1 MDLLLGPPSRGLG
14 LPGAPLT
21 GASSTRLKGGDARP
35 RLCHHAA
42 VALTYV
48 AFGETAVV
56 VDGVSVPVTRGR
68 ERGVLCALLAA
79 HGEHVPAERLAIEVW
94 GAEASDRVLAS
105 VQVAVSRLRRLLEP
119 RRRPGDR
126 SALVSTAAGYAIA
139 ADIADVDTWA
149 FEAAARD
156 ALSAGDGREALAA
169 TDAALA
175 CWTGT
180 PYATVD
186 GQLVRAAADR
196 LVELRLAVQEQRIRA
211 LLEVGRAEDALRD
224 AAEVAG
230 QNPYS
235 ERLWALL
242 ALAQYRC
249 ARQADALA
257 TLRALRER
265 LSDEL
270 GVDPSAEVRTLEQ
283 RLLRQDPDL
292 MVPARVPDDALGH
305 LDAAAGAGDARGT
318 AHDPARGPVTVG
330 REDTTRFASAVVAR
344 AGTTGRTRF
353 LLVAGEPGIGKS
365 RLVQDVARRAGDDGW
380 RVVVGRAHEGG
391 YAPALWPWLAMVR
404 ELAADDGESVSDP
417 RLAPLLDDADV
428 EDTGAG
434 AGLRMFDAVVDLLA
448 RSAARRPLLVVL
460 EDVHWADSTSLQL
473 LRHLADTAPD
483 APLAVV
489 ITRRTTETVT
499 GDQLVDTMATLARA
513 GAERLRVDGLDRA
526 GVGDLL
532 ESTLGSSVAGAE
544 LVRHVSSVTAGNPF
558 FVLQYA
564 RLLASLPD
572 LASVEPA
579 TLPVPDGIT
588 DVLRQRIERLSP
600 DGIGLLTAAAVV
612 NRTIDTAL
620 VAELSGLDVDR
631 SLELLDQAVASG
643 LAEEHE
649 HGYAF
654 VHALARE
661 ALSSRMGAARRMH
674 LHDRAA
680 RILEQRGGDD
690 RDAAADVA
698 HHAQLAAPL
707 GAEQARRAVVWLSRA
722 AEVAAARSAH
732 QEALDLWSLALTHAR
747 SESSE
752 AARAQRGRAAALLRL
767 GRTPEA
773 RTAVEEAVETARD
786 LARWD
791 LVAEA
796 AAILGGAGVWSW
808 REHGKVDHEFIGMLT
823 EAAEHLELAPRA
835 RVLATLQMEHYYGPR
850 GDVVQEYG
858 DESVRI
864 ARSMGDRALL
874 DEMLMVRMVGMMGS
888 GDMTGR
894 VELVEELV
902 ARRPRGEIE
911 LAALFYL
918 GLLRYECL
926 QVEAADDAMARC
938 GAAAEALRHSGVD
951 IPLAWWHWARAH
963 DAESPE
969 AGALGDRA
977 LEMHRRAGF
986 IAARELECLHALHSR
1001 PVGASVP
1008 PSAVALAAGGSAA
1021 LRAVTAWA
1029 LVEDGDLDGA
1039 RDVLGPA
1046 APVQE
1051 ITYSSTVGR
1060 CLRVAVLGA
1069 LRDLDGVSE
1078 TMPLIEPY
1086 LGVPANY
1093 GSIFH
1098 YGVVDHFHA
1107 LGLEAL
1113 GDPRAAE
1120 AAARAVE
1127 LNARLECRPWQRR
1140 SQVLAERLGAR

>member
-1 MDLLLGPPSRGLG
+1 M
-14 LPGAPLT
+14 
-21 GASSTRLKGGDARP
+21 
-35 RLCHHAA
+35 
-42 VALTYV
+42 ALTYV

-56 VDGVSVPVTRGR
+56 VDGVRVPVTRSR

-119 RRRPGDR
+119 ERRPGHR
-126 SALVSTAAGYAIA
+126 SPLVSTAAGYAIA
-139 ADIADVDTWA
+139 ADVTDVDTWA

-156 ALSAGDGREALAA
+156 ALRAGDGRDALAA
-169 TDAALA
+169 AEAALA
-175 CWTGT
+175 RWTGT

-186 GQLVRAAADR
+186 GELVRAAGDR
-196 LVELRLAVQEQRIRA
+196 LVELRLAVREQRIRA
-211 LLEVGRAEDALRD
+211 LLGLGRAQDALRD

-230 QNPYS
+230 QNPYA

-257 TLRALRER
+257 TLRGLRER
-265 LSDEL
+265 LADEL
-270 GVDPSAEVRTLEQ
+270 GVDPSEEIRTLEE

-292 MVPARVPDDALGH
+292 MPATARDDALGH
-305 LDAAAGAGDARGT
+305 RATAAAAADARGT
-318 AHDPARGPVTVG
+318 SYDPARGPVTMG
-330 REDTTRFASAVVAR
+330 REDTTRFATDVLAHAVS
-344 AGTTGRTRF
+344 TGRTQF

-365 RLVQDVARRAGDDGW
+365 RLVQDVARRAADDGW
-380 RVVVGRAHEGG
+380 RVLVGRGHEGG
-391 YAPALWPWLAMVR
+391 YAPALWPWLATVR
-404 ELAADDGESVSDP
+404 ELASDDGESASDL

-448 RSAARRPLLVVL
+448 RSAGRQPLLVVL

-473 LRHLADTAPD
+473 LRHLADEAPD
-483 APLAVV
+483 VPLAVV
-489 ITRRTTETVT
+489 VTRRTTETVT

-513 GAERLRVDGLDRA
+513 GAERLRVEGLDRT
-526 GVGDLL
+526 GVRDLL
-532 ESTLGSSVAGAE
+532 ETTLGSSVAGE
-544 LVRHVSSVTAGNPF
+544 QLVRHVSSVTAGNPF

-564 RLLASLPD
+564 RLLAGLPD

-579 TLPVPDGIT
+579 QLPVPDGIT

-600 DGIGLLTAAAVV
+600 DGIRLLTAAAVV

-631 SLELLDQAVASG
+631 TLELLDQAVASG
-643 LAEEHE
+643 LVEEHQ

-680 RILEQRGGDD
+680 RILEQRAAGD

-698 HHAQLAAPL
+698 HHAHLAAPL
-707 GAEQARRAVVWLSRA
+707 GAEQARRAVLWLTRA
-722 AEVAAARSAH
+722 AEVAAGRSAH
-732 QEALDLWSLALTHAR
+732 QEALDLWSLVLTHAR
-747 SESSE
+747 AESSG

-773 RTAVEEAVETARD
+773 RTAVEEAVATARD

-808 REHGKVDHEFIGMLT
+808 REHGKLDHDFIGMLT

-858 DESVRI
+858 EESVRI
-864 ARSMGDRALL
+864 ARSMDDPALL

-888 GDMTGR
+888 GDMAGR

-918 GLLRYECL
+918 GLLRYEAL

-951 IPLAWWHWARAH
+951 IPLAWWRWARAH

-969 AGALGDRA
+969 AAALGDRA

-986 IAARELECLHALHSR
+986 IATRELECLHALHSR
-1001 PVGASVP
+1001 REGAAVP
-1008 PSAVALAAGGSAA
+1008 RSAVALAVDGSAA

-1029 LVEDGDLDGA
+1029 LVEEGDLDAA

-1046 APVQE
+1046 APDRE
-1051 ITYSSTVGR
+1051 MTYSSTVGR
-1060 CLRVAVLGA
+1060 CLRVAVLAA
-1069 LRDLDGVSE
+1069 LDDLDGVRESLPHLE
-1078 TMPLIEPY
+1078 SH
-1086 LGVPANY
+1086 LGVPASY

-1107 LGLEAL
+1107 IGLDAL
-1113 GDPRAAE
+1113 GDPGAAA

-1127 LNARLECRPWQRR
+1127 LNARLDCRPWKRR
-1140 SQVLAERLGAR
+1140 SQALADRLGAR